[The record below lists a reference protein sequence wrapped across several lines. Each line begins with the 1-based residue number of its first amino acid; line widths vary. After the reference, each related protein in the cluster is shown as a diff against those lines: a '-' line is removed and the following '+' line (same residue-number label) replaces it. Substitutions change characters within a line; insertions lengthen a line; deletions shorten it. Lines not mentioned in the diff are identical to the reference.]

1 MIEHII
7 SKKVIKLTCFLH
19 TLAHSFWK
27 YFVLKN
33 QVHNDHSVFS
43 MYKQTFALLESVLE
57 FSSSSTQPA
66 KNVLK
71 NSLILTLIDFLGAI
85 SYSFF

>member
-1 MIEHII
+1 
-7 SKKVIKLTCFLH
+7 
-19 TLAHSFWK
+19 
-27 YFVLKN
+27 
-33 QVHNDHSVFS
+33 

-71 NSLILTLIDFLGAI
+71 NSLKLIHITFLEAILFLFLSI
-85 SYSFF
+85 NVLNI

>member
-1 MIEHII
+1 
-7 SKKVIKLTCFLH
+7 
-19 TLAHSFWK
+19 
-27 YFVLKN
+27 
-33 QVHNDHSVFS
+33 

-71 NSLILTLIDFLGAI
+71 NSLNLIHIAFLGAI
-85 SYSFF
+85 SYLFFLALMFCTSRAKITI